1 MICGIAGRRPAV
13 AAGSAV
19 RAVVCRPCRWPL
31 RAAGGV
37 LSGAIVASYRAR
49 LRSVGGVGIVFLG
62 GDFTAGTIGLRNGML
77 TVCMSGSKQNWPRLC
92 EQGAC
97 WAANLQETGAY
108 KGRFAADSGVVGCGW
123 WFGFPVP
130 GAGG

>member
-19 RAVVCRPCRWPL
+19 RAVVCRPCRW
-31 RAAGGV
+31 RRCAAGDV

-62 GDFTAGTIGLRNGML
+62 GGLYGRHDRAQKWNADGL
-77 TVCMSGSKQNWPRLC
+77 YVRKQAEL
-92 EQGAC
+92 
-97 WAANLQETGAY
+97 AAI
-108 KGRFAADSGVVGCGW
+108 V
-123 WFGFPVP
+123 
-130 GAGG
+130 